1 MTLQAGVTLWLLR
14 GVMRRLSATAACL
27 LMPAVAT
34 PAAAQG
40 TSPPPPSA
48 VATPCPEGIP
58 ASVRCSLGTDAAGAF
73 VWVAMPS
80 AWNRL
85 LVVHAHGGPD
95 LGAPDATGSADDLTR
110 WSIWTRM
117 GFAVVASTYHQGG
130 VAVRSAAEDVER
142 SRAWFVAL
150 HGRPERTIL
159 HGQSWGAGVAA
170 RTAELFGARDA
181 AGAVPYDAVLLT
193 SGVLGGASL
202 SYDFRMD
209 LRVVY
214 QAVCGDHP
222 RADEPSYPLW
232 QGLPVGAKLTR
243 AQLADRVDACTGVR
257 KPAAARSPEQAQ
269 RLAAILSAVKVPE
282 RTLIAHLNW
291 GTWHFQ
297 DIVSKRTGGR
307 NPFTTDGVTYAGDA
321 ALTARIARYTADAG
335 AVAVLAADADPT
347 GRIPVPVL
355 TMHAID
361 DPTAFVE
368 LEHTFRGTM
377 ERAGRGDALVQLFT
391 QDREHSYLSDAQYV
405 TAMQAL
411 LAWVEQ
417 GRVPSPAGVAAAC
430 ATVAAVYDPTAGC
443 RFVPS
448 YVPAPL
454 SSRVPS
460 RVKPGLTGAGAA
472 R

>member
-1 MTLQAGVTLWLLR
+1 VTRCVRAVIALSLL
-14 GVMRRLSATAACL
+14 
-27 LMPAVAT
+27 
-34 PAAAQG
+34 AAASSGAQE
-40 TSPPPPSA
+40 TRAEP
-48 VATPCPEGIP
+48 TLCPDGIP
-58 ASVRCSLGTDAAGAF
+58 ATAQCSLGKDSAGAF
-73 VWVAMPS
+73 YWIAMPS
-80 AWNRL
+80 PWNKQ

-95 LGAPDATGSADDLTR
+95 LGAPDAKGSADDLTR
-110 WSIWTRM
+110 WNIWTRM

-142 SRAWFVAL
+142 SRQRFIAQFGV
-150 HGRPERTIL
+150 PERTIL

-181 AGAVPYDAVLLT
+181 QGHVPYDAVLLT

-222 RADEPSYPLW
+222 RADEPQYPLW
-232 QGLPVGAKLTR
+232 QGLPVGSKLTR

-269 RLAAILSAVKVPE
+269 KLATILAAVKVPE

-297 DIVSKRTGGR
+297 DIMTKRTNGA
-307 NPFTTDGVTYAGDA
+307 NPFTTVGVAYAGGA
-321 ALTARIARYTADAG
+321 ALNEKIARYAADSV
-335 AVAVLAADADPT
+335 AVATLAADADPT

-368 LEHTFRGTM
+368 LESTFRVTM
-377 ERAGRGDALVQLFT
+377 ERAGRGNALMQLFT
-391 QDREHSYLSDAQYV
+391 QDSEHSYTSDAQYV
-405 TAMQAL
+405 SAMHAL
-411 LAWVEQ
+411 LAWVER
-417 GRVPSPAGVAAAC
+417 GTVPTPTSVAASC
-430 ATVAAVYDPTAGC
+430 ATVDPMYDPAKGC

-448 YVPAPL
+448 YTPAPL

-460 RVKPGLTGAGAA
+460 RTKPGMPK
-472 R
+472 

>member
-1 MTLQAGVTLWLLR
+1 MTRCVR
-14 GVMRRLSATAACL
+14 
-27 LMPAVAT
+27 AVAALLLL
-34 PAAAQG
+34 AAAASGAQE
-40 TSPPPPSA
+40 TRA
-48 VATPCPEGIP
+48 EATPCPDGIP
-58 ASVRCSLGTDAAGAF
+58 ATTQCALGKDSAGAF
-73 VWVAMPS
+73 YWIAVPS
-80 AWNRL
+80 PWNKQ

-110 WSIWTRM
+110 WKIWTRM

-142 SRAWFVAL
+142 SRQLFLAQF
-150 HGRPERTIL
+150 GMPERTIL

-181 AGAVPYDAVLLT
+181 QGRAPYDAVLLT

-222 RADEPSYPLW
+222 RVDEPQYPLW
-232 QGLPVGAKLTR
+232 QGLPLGAKLTR

-269 RLAAILSAVKVPE
+269 RLATILAAVKVPE

-297 DIVSKRTGGR
+297 DIVTKRTNGA
-307 NPFTTDGVTYAGDA
+307 NPFTTAGVMYAGG
-321 ALTARIARYTADAG
+321 TAMNEKIARYAADSV
-335 AVAVLAADADPT
+335 AVATLAADADPT

-368 LEHTFRGTM
+368 LESTFRRTM
-377 ERAGRGDALVQLFT
+377 ERAGRAKALVQLFT
-391 QDREHSYLSDAQYV
+391 QDSEHSYLSDAQYV
-405 TAMQAL
+405 SAMRAL

-417 GRVPSPAGVAAAC
+417 GTVPTPNSVAASC
-430 ATVAAVYDPTAGC
+430 ANVESMYDPAKGC
-443 RFVPS
+443 RLVPS
-448 YVPAPL
+448 YVPAAL
-454 SSRVPS
+454 SSRVPT
-460 RVKPGLTGAGAA
+460 RVKPGMPK
-472 R
+472 

>member
-1 MTLQAGVTLWLLR
+1 MTITGMT
-14 GVMRRLSATAACL
+14 RRVG
-27 LMPAVAT
+27 M
-34 PAAAQG
+34 AAALSLIAAASSGAQE
-40 TSPPPPSA
+40 SRA
-48 VATPCPEGIP
+48 VPTPCPEGIP
-58 ASVRCSLGTDAAGAF
+58 ASVQCSLGKDSAGAF
-73 VWVAMPS
+73 YWIAMP
-80 AWNRL
+80 APWNKQ

-95 LGAPDATGSADDLTR
+95 LGAPDAKGSADDLTR
-110 WSIWTRM
+110 WNIWTRM

-142 SRAWFVAL
+142 SRQLFIAQF
-150 HGRPERTIL
+150 GQPERTIL

-181 AGAVPYDAVLLT
+181 QGRVPYDAVLLT

-222 RADEPSYPLW
+222 RADEPQYPLW

-257 KPAAARSPEQAQ
+257 KPAATRSPEQAQ
-269 RLAAILSAVKVPE
+269 RLATILAAVKVPE

-297 DIVSKRTGGR
+297 DIVTKRTNGA
-307 NPFTTDGVTYAGDA
+307 NPFTTMGVIYAGGAVLNDKV
-321 ALTARIARYTADAG
+321 ARYAADSL
-335 AVAVLAADADPT
+335 AVATLSADADPT
-347 GRIPVPVL
+347 GRIAVPVL

-368 LEHTFRGTM
+368 LESTFRRTM
-377 ERAGRGDALVQLFT
+377 ERAGRSKALVQLFT
-391 QDREHSYLSDAQYV
+391 QDSEHSYSSDAQYV
-405 TAMQAL
+405 SAIRAL

-417 GRVPSPAGVAAAC
+417 GTVPTPKAVAASC
-430 ATVAAVYDPTAGC
+430 ANVEPIYDPAKGC
-443 RFVPS
+443 RFVPT
-448 YVPAPL
+448 YTAAPL

-460 RVKPGLTGAGAA
+460 RTKPGVPK
-472 R
+472 

>member
-1 MTLQAGVTLWLLR
+1 MTAGTMMVGGTKCRAGL
-14 GVMRRLSATAACL
+14 VAAL
-27 LMPAVAT
+27 LMMASGASGAQEMR
-34 PAAAQG
+34 AA
-40 TSPPPPSA
+40 S
-48 VATPCPEGIP
+48 TPCPDGIP
-58 ASVRCSLGTDAAGAF
+58 TTVQCSLGKDSAGAF
-73 VWVAMPS
+73 YWIAMPTP
-80 AWNRL
+80 WNKR

-95 LGAPDATGSADDLTR
+95 LGAPDAKGSADDLTR
-110 WSIWTRM
+110 WSIWTRL

-142 SRAWFVAL
+142 SRQIFIAQFGV
-150 HGRPERTIL
+150 PERTIL

-181 AGAVPYDAVLLT
+181 QGRVPYDAVLLT

-222 RADEPSYPLW
+222 RADEPQYPLW

-257 KPAAARSPEQAQ
+257 KPPAARSPEQAQ
-269 RLAAILSAVKVPE
+269 HLATILAAVKVPE

-297 DIVSKRTGGR
+297 DIVTKRTNGA
-307 NPFTTDGVTYAGDA
+307 NPFTTMGVTYAGGATLNDKV
-321 ALTARIARYTADAG
+321 ARYAADSV
-335 AVAVLAADADPT
+335 AVATLSADADPT

-368 LEHTFRGTM
+368 LESTFRLTM
-377 ERAGRGDALVQLFT
+377 ERAGRGTALVQLFT
-391 QDREHSYLSDAQYV
+391 QDSEHSYLSDAQYV
-405 TAMQAL
+405 TAMRAL

-417 GRVPSPAGVAAAC
+417 GAVPTPHSVAVSC
-430 ATVAAVYDPTAGC
+430 AQVESSYDPARGC

-448 YVPAPL
+448 YTPAAL
-454 SSRVPS
+454 SSRVPN
-460 RVKPGLTGAGAA
+460 RTKPGSLK
-472 R
+472 

>member
-1 MTLQAGVTLWLLR
+1 MVGGMKRSVGAIAMLLLCAS
-14 GVMRRLSATAACL
+14 GT
-27 LMPAVAT
+27 AVAQAT
-34 PAAAQG
+34 RAEP
-40 TSPPPPSA
+40 
-48 VATPCPEGIP
+48 TPCPDGIP
-58 ASVRCSLGTDAAGAF
+58 VTTQCALGKDGAGAF
-73 VWVAMPS
+73 YWIAMPS
-80 AWNRL
+80 PWNKR

-95 LGAPDATGSADDLTR
+95 LGAPDAKGSADDLTR
-110 WSIWTRM
+110 WNIWTRM

-142 SRAWFVAL
+142 SRQLFVAQF
-150 HGRPERTIL
+150 GMPQRTIL

-181 AGAVPYDAVLLT
+181 QGRVPYDAVLLT

-243 AQLADRVDACTGVR
+243 AQLADRVDTCTGVR

-269 RLAAILSAVKVPE
+269 RLATILAAVKVPE

-297 DIVSKRTGGR
+297 DIATKRTNGA
-307 NPFTTDGVTYAGDA
+307 NPFSTMGVAYAGGA
-321 ALTARIARYTADAG
+321 AVNDKVARYAADSV
-335 AVAVLAADADPT
+335 AVATFAADADPT
-347 GRIPVPVL
+347 GLIPVPVL

-368 LEHTFRGTM
+368 LESTFRRTM
-377 ERAGRGDALVQLFT
+377 ERAGRAKALVQLFT
-391 QDREHSYLSDAQYV
+391 QDSEHSYTSDAQYV
-405 TAMQAL
+405 SAMRAL

-417 GRVPSPAGVAAAC
+417 GVKPSAMGVAASC
-430 ATVAAVYDPTAGC
+430 TTVEPMYDPATGC

-448 YVPAPL
+448 YVPAAL

-460 RVKPGLTGAGAA
+460 RTKPGMPK
-472 R
+472 